1 MERLKAKDE
10 VHFIVISTRFTFQYG
25 EIKSFYND
33 GTTEMVRGGKFNELE
48 NKNGNSSYSKFY
60 HSESGLRNS
69 K

>member
-1 MERLKAKDE
+1 MKNMVKWHKSLDINGNGIAK
-10 VHFIVISTRFTFQYG
+10 V
-25 EIKSFYND
+25 FYND